1 MENFKFEEFKNII
14 SDKLKDTSI
23 KSINFLSNLFSK
35 VDTNLT
41 LTLQTLKENHK
52 KLHTYIENRDKL
64 HQDIEVKQKQVDDLK
79 LKIVHLEQKQA
90 YEQVDLLRDELY
102 VKTNE
107 LIHIHNHYFKLEE
120 TIQIAEIEIT
130 NLENEKSIL
139 EKDRK
144 QLRQKY
150 ENTANELI
158 TSRKKLIEVEGNL
171 EKLILREQELIQLI
185 ELKPSEEELILYE
198 QELKILKQQSN
209 QKTTETIILKNIISE
224 YKKKKK
230 KSQQQLVNKMSE
242 ISNLTLALN
251 QSKQM
256 LNKECQEKE
265 HIQKKMQITE
275 KIIIEKNSSL
285 FQMQNY
291 TKIIEENQ
299 RELQVE
305 IENKELEIKNIVEI
319 ASQQEQ
325 QMNRQIYEALEEI
338 EELEQQLQKEQ
349 NNVAMA
355 QANSTEN
362 YRLSESDKQLLKK
375 EFKPRF
381 EKLYVNCVFEE
392 QFMKDF
398 LQITPSDRLQ
408 VEAAIAQLSFQ
419 YDTAKSKIRPNSV
432 KTASKN
438 FLEYPFLTDS
448 VGRIYF
454 HHTQNQFHFYRI
466 SRIKNGRG
474 NLTQDNV
481 IAWLKN
487 NA

>member
-224 YKKKKK
+224 Y
-230 KSQQQLVNKMSE
+230 E
-242 ISNLTLALN
+242 T
-251 QSKQM
+251 
-256 LNKECQEKE
+256 
-265 HIQKKMQITE
+265 TE
-275 KIIIEKNSSL
+275 KNHNS
-285 FQMQNY
+285 N
-291 TKIIEENQ
+291 
-299 RELQVE
+299 
-305 IENKELEIKNIVEI
+305 
-319 ASQQEQ
+319 
-325 QMNRQIYEALEEI
+325 
-338 EELEQQLQKEQ
+338 
-349 NNVAMA
+349 
-355 QANSTEN
+355 
-362 YRLSESDKQLLKK
+362 
-375 EFKPRF
+375 
-381 EKLYVNCVFEE
+381 
-392 QFMKDF
+392 
-398 LQITPSDRLQ
+398 
-408 VEAAIAQLSFQ
+408 
-419 YDTAKSKIRPNSV
+419 
-432 KTASKN
+432 
-438 FLEYPFLTDS
+438 
-448 VGRIYF
+448 
-454 HHTQNQFHFYRI
+454 
-466 SRIKNGRG
+466 
-474 NLTQDNV
+474 
-481 IAWLKN
+481 
-487 NA
+487 